1 MAKKKTTSTEAKEIF
16 IQEQP
21 ITQTLELNYMPYAM
35 SVIVS
40 RAIPEIDG
48 FKPSH
53 RKLLYTMYLMNLLK
67 GDRTKSSNVV
77 GQTMKLNPHGDGAI
91 YETLVRLTEGN
102 GALLVPFVD
111 SKGNFG
117 KQYSKDMAYAAPRY
131 TEVKLGTICGEIF
144 GDIDK
149 NTVDFADN
157 YDGTIKE
164 PTLLPTTFP
173 NILANPNLGIA
184 VGMASSICSF
194 NLSELCEATIQ
205 YIKDDS
211 IDLCDHLPAPD
222 FSTGGELIYNR
233 KDLEQIYKTGRGSFK
248 VRAKYRFDKKN
259 SCIEV
264 YEIPYTTNIESII
277 DKILLLVKNGKIRD
291 ITDIRD
297 ETDLNGLKI
306 TLDIKRNT
314 NPELLM
320 HKLFSLTP
328 LSDSFSCNFNL
339 LIQGKPMTLGV
350 GDILKYW
357 VEFRLES
364 IRRQLAFDINKKE
377 EKYHLLMGLSKI
389 LMDIDKAIAIIR
401 NTEQESMVVP
411 NLMSGFEIDQIQGEY
426 IAEIKL
432 RNINKEYILRRIE
445 ELKTLAE
452 EIQDLKDTLKSE
464 GKIRNI
470 ICKQLKNV
478 QKKYGKPRKT
488 EIVQEEAVVTITKD
502 DLIEDY
508 GVKLF
513 LTEENYFKKIPL
525 ASLRS
530 AGEQKLKEEDKILS
544 ELETTNRSEILFFSD
559 QYNVYKMKVSDI
571 ADTKASVLGDYLP
584 NLLGMDADE
593 KIIYMTTTTD
603 YVGFMVFFFEN
614 GKAAKV
620 QLSAYATK
628 MNRRKLVNA
637 YSSRAKLVYLE
648 KLEKDADY
656 ILMRNNDK
664 ATLLNTEMIPINAT
678 KNASGIQIYT
688 LKKNSQISA
697 VFKPETFISENIEYY
712 RTKKIPSTGHFIQ
725 EKDKTANGLQV
736 QLSLGREELNP

>member
-1 MAKKKTTSTEAKEIF
+1 MAKKKTSTTEAKDIF

-102 GALLVPFVD
+102 AALLAPLVD

-131 TEVKLGTICGEIF
+131 TEVKLGAICAEVF
-144 GDIDK
+144 GDIEK
-149 NTVDFADN
+149 NTVDFVDN
-157 YDGTIKE
+157 YDGTVKE

-194 NLSELCEATIQ
+194 NLTELCDATIQ
-205 YIKDDS
+205 YIKDNS

-248 VRAKYRFDKKN
+248 LRAKYRFDKQN
-259 SCIEV
+259 SCIEI
-264 YEIPYTTNIESII
+264 YEIPYSTNIESII
-277 DKILLLVKNGKIRD
+277 DKTLALVKSGKIRD

-314 NPELLM
+314 NPDVLM

-328 LSDSFSCNFNL
+328 LSDSFSCNFNI

-357 VEFRLES
+357 VAFRMDS

-389 LMDIDKAIAIIR
+389 LMDIDKAISIIR

-426 IAEIKL
+426 IAEIRL
-432 RNINKEYILRRIE
+432 RNINKEYIIKRID
-445 ELKTLAE
+445 ELKTLE
-452 EIQDLKDTLKSE
+452 NEIQDLKDTLKSDT
-464 GKIRNI
+464 KIQTI

-478 QKKYGKPRKT
+478 QKKYGKARKT
-488 EIVQEEAVVTITKD
+488 TIVQEEEVVTITKD
-502 DLIEDY
+502 DLIDDY
-508 GVKLF
+508 GIRLF
-513 LTEENYFKKIPL
+513 LTEENYFKKIAL
-525 ASLRS
+525 SSLRS
-530 AGEQKLKEEDKILS
+530 AGEQKLKDEDRILC
-544 ELETTNRSEILFFSD
+544 EIETTNRTEILFFSD
-559 QYNVYKMKVSDI
+559 RYNVYKMKANDI
-571 ADTKASVLGDYLP
+571 PDTKASILGDYLP
-584 NLLGMDADE
+584 NLLGME
-593 KIIYMTTTTD
+593 PEERILYMTATMD
-603 YVGFMVFFFEN
+603 YAGFMVFFFEN
-614 GKAAKV
+614 GKATKV

-648 KLEKDADY
+648 KLEEEADY
-656 ILMRNNDK
+656 ILMRNQDK
-664 ATLLNTEMIPINAT
+664 ATLLNTEMFPMNT
-678 KNASGIQIYT
+678 SKSASGIQVFT
-688 LKKNSQISA
+688 LKKNSSISA
-697 VFKPETFISENIEYY
+697 VFKPEDFISENVEYY

-725 EKDKTANGLQV
+725 EKDKAANGFSGQNR
-736 QLSLGREELNP
+736 LGAE

>member
-1 MAKKKTTSTEAKEIF
+1 MAKKKNTTTEAKENHIH
-16 IQEQP
+16 EQV
-21 ITQTLELNYMPYAM
+21 ITQTLEINYMPYAM

-131 TEVKLGTICGEIF
+131 TEVKLGTICNELF
-144 GDIDK
+144 GNIEK
-149 NTVDFADN
+149 NTVDFVDN
-157 YDGTIKE
+157 YDGTMKE

-194 NLSELCEATIQ
+194 NLTELCEATIQ

-211 IDLCDHLPAPD
+211 INLCDHLPAPD
-222 FSTGGELIYNR
+222 FSTGGQLIYNR
-233 KDLEQIYKTGRGSFK
+233 KDLERIYKTGRGSFK
-248 VRAKYRFDKKN
+248 LRAKYRFDKKN

-277 DKILLLVKNGKIRD
+277 DKILVLVKSGKIRD
-291 ITDIRD
+291 ITDVRD

-314 NPELLM
+314 DPELLM

-328 LSDSFSCNFNL
+328 LLDSFSCNFNV
-339 LIQGKPMTLGV
+339 LIHGKPMTLGV
-350 GDILKYW
+350 GDILKHW
-357 VEFRLES
+357 VDFRVDS
-364 IRRQLAFDINKKE
+364 IRRQLAYDVNKKE
-377 EKYHLLMGLSKI
+377 EKFHLLQGLSKI
-389 LMDIDKAIAIIR
+389 LMDIDKAISIIR

-411 NLMSGFEIDQIQGEY
+411 NLMSGFEIDQIQSEY

-432 RNINKEYILRRIE
+432 RNINKEYILKRIE
-445 ELKTLAE
+445 ELKTLEE
-452 EIQDLKDTLKSE
+452 EIKELKDTFKSNT
-464 GKIRNI
+464 KIRNI
-470 ICKQLKNV
+470 ICKQLKYV
-478 QKKYGKPRKT
+478 QKKFGKPRKT
-488 EIVQEEAVVTITKD
+488 EIVQEEEVVTITKD

-508 GVKLF
+508 GVRLF

-525 ASLRS
+525 SSLRS
-530 AGEQKLKEEDKILS
+530 SGEQKLKDEDRILD
-544 ELETTNRSEILFFSD
+544 ELETSNRTDILFFSD
-559 QYNVYKMKVSDI
+559 QYNVYKMKAHDI
-571 ADTKASVLGDYLP
+571 PDTKASILGDYLP
-584 NLLGMDADE
+584 NLLGMEVDE
-593 KIIYMTTTTD
+593 KILYMTATAD
-603 YVGFMVFFFEN
+603 YSGFMVFFFEN
-614 GKAAKV
+614 GKVSKV

-637 YSSRAKLVYLE
+637 YSSRSKLVYME
-648 KLEKDADY
+648 KLDSETDFV
-656 ILMRNNDK
+656 LMRNNDK
-664 ATLLNTEMIPINAT
+664 ATLLNTEMIPINASRS
-678 KNASGIQIYT
+678 AAGVQVYT
-688 LKKNSQISA
+688 LKKNSTVST
-697 VFKPETFISENIEYY
+697 VFKPEDFSSENIEYY
-712 RTKKIPSTGHFIQ
+712 RAKKIPSTGHFIQ
-725 EKDKTANGLQV
+725 EKDKAANDLQD
-736 QLSLGREELNP
+736 

>member
-1 MAKKKTTSTEAKEIF
+1 MAKKKTTTTEVNANF
-16 IQEQP
+16 IHEQR
-21 ITQTLELNYMPYAM
+21 ITETLEINYMPYAM

-117 KQYSKDMAYAAPRY
+117 KQYSRDMAYAAPRY
-131 TEVKLGTICGEIF
+131 TEVKLGTICNELF
-144 GDIDK
+144 GDIEK
-149 NTVDFADN
+149 NTVDFIDN
-157 YDGTIKE
+157 YDGTMKE

-233 KDLEQIYKTGRGSFK
+233 KDLEHIYKTGRGSFK
-248 VRAKYRFDKKN
+248 LRAKYRFDKKN
-259 SCIEV
+259 SCIEI

-277 DKILLLVKNGKIRD
+277 DKILTLVKSGKIRD
-291 ITDIRD
+291 ITDVRD

-328 LSDSFSCNFNL
+328 LSDSFSCNFNV
-339 LIQGKPMTLGV
+339 LIHGKPMTLGV
-350 GDILKYW
+350 GDILKHW
-357 VEFRLES
+357 VDFRIDS
-364 IRRQLAFDINKKE
+364 IRRQLAYDVQKKE
-377 EKYHLLMGLSKI
+377 EKYHLLQGLSKI
-389 LMDIDKAIAIIR
+389 LMDIDKAISIIR

-411 NLMSGFEIDQIQGEY
+411 NLMNGFEIDQIQAEY

-445 ELKTLAE
+445 ELKTLE
-452 EIQDLKDTLKSE
+452 GEIQDLKDTLSSNT
-464 GKIRNI
+464 KIQNI
-470 ICKQLKNV
+470 ICKQLKYV
-478 QKKYGKPRKT
+478 QKKFGKPRKT
-488 EIVQEEAVVTITKD
+488 EIVQEEEIVTITKD

-508 GVKLF
+508 GIRLF

-530 AGEQKLKEEDKILS
+530 AGEQKLKDDDTIIY
-544 ELETTNRSEILFFSD
+544 ELETTNRTDVLFFSD
-559 QYNVYKMKVSDI
+559 QYNVYKMKANDI
-571 ADTKASVLGDYLP
+571 PDTKASILGDYLP
-584 NLLGMDADE
+584 NLLGMDPDE
-593 KIIYMTTTTD
+593 KILYMTATMD
-603 YVGFMVFFFEN
+603 YSGFMVFFFEN

-637 YSSRAKLVYLE
+637 YSSRAKLVYME
-648 KLEKDADY
+648 KLDDESDY

-664 ATLLNTEMIPINAT
+664 ATLLNTEMIPM
-678 KNASGIQIYT
+678 NASKSASGVQIYT
-688 LKKNSQISA
+688 LKKNSIISC
-697 VFKPETFISENIEYY
+697 VFKPEEFSSENIEYY

-725 EKDKTANGLQV
+725 EKDKAANGLLT
-736 QLSLGREELNP
+736 QLRLGVE